1 MAHNG
6 KFNSQIHVEY
16 PWETPQDMYD
26 SEDDLDER
34 VCNDINYFIQYAFF
48 TIICAVVSELFAK
61 TSENVSLL
69 HFSNLT
75 IK

>member
-1 MAHNG
+1 
-6 KFNSQIHVEY
+6 
-16 PWETPQDMYD
+16 MYD

-48 TIICAVVSELFAK
+48 TIVCTVEFFFI
-61 TSENVSLL
+61 L
-69 HFSNLT
+69 HFSNLK